1 MKADVVKI
9 DKIDKYQEALKERE
23 SIYKAAGPDVNVLDR
38 DTKAKDNGDAQD
50 CESAGPNVN
59 VLHRDTEAKDNGDAQ
74 VYKSA
79 GPNVNVLHRDTKGKD
94 NGDAQV
100 YTLAR
105 ALDEMKIGIDN
116 DKDLDINGGDLTCT
130 DHDENDTKTRPPM
143 HLQNQDSIGLNEV
156 ENSGITNLSCASE
169 TRKASKDIE
178 SSEHKDT
185 ESLSVPYDKSHAS
198 YQIPKVVDVES
209 VNNMSISVNKEKETN
224 AGTAPKK
231 TKTGLDQ
238 GQSNTDYLMRL
249 LDKRKSLLSK
259 MADIQPLSVTC
270 QKNLIGDTVPTKTKS
285 SIEGGDMHD
294 PKNVKDFD
302 TSVHISSSH
311 DPKKVKDF
319 DTSMHSSSSVMPEQM
334 GVSCNNKEH
343 KHPQIQSHNNI
354 HTEIVEKNKVL
365 VTEINNSSNSEVEV
379 LANIDHVDNDDDNVT
394 QKMST
399 PSVAISMSQRK
410 KKSSHPDIK
419 GKTIS
424 TLELICR
431 NIQAWMTVDS
441 LDYLKT
447 SEPDEPAPVK
457 SEFEKQFKALEAK
470 IDKQEG
476 AFDDLIGI
484 YIILPNFICPRL
496 FEMNLVIFAAKVNRY
511 LVSCV
516 CISSYS
522 FMPILLKLY

>member
-1 MKADVVKI
+1 MKVDVEKI
-9 DKIDKYQEALKERE
+9 DKIDKYHKALKEPE
-23 SIYKAAGPDVNVLDR
+23 SVSKATGSDLNVLD
-38 DTKAKDNGDAQD
+38 
-50 CESAGPNVN
+50 
-59 VLHRDTEAKDNGDAQ
+59 
-74 VYKSA
+74 
-79 GPNVNVLHRDTKGKD
+79 RDTKGKD

-105 ALDEMKIGIDN
+105 TLDEMKMGIDN
-116 DKDLDINGGDLTCT
+116 DKDLDMNGGDQTCT
-130 DHDENDTKTRPPM
+130 DHDENDTKTRPQM

-156 ENSGITNLSCASE
+156 ENSGKTNLSCASE
-169 TRKASKDIE
+169 TRILASEDIE
-178 SSEHKDT
+178 SSGHKSI

-198 YQIPKVVDVES
+198 YRIPKVVDVEPE
-209 VNNMSISVNKEKETN
+209 NNMSISVNKEKETS

-270 QKNLIGDTVPTKTKS
+270 QKHLIEDTVPAKTNISK
-285 SIEGGDMHD
+285 EGGDMHD
-294 PKNVKDFD
+294 PKNAKDFD
-302 TSVHISSSH
+302 PST
-311 DPKKVKDF
+311 
-319 DTSMHSSSSVMPEQM
+319 HSSSSVMSEQM
-334 GVSCNNKEH
+334 SVSCNNKEH
-343 KHPQIQSHNNI
+343 KHSQIETRNTT
-354 HTEIVEKNKVL
+354 HTEIDEKRKVL
-365 VTEINNSSNSEVEV
+365 VTEIHNSSNSEVKAFAK
-379 LANIDHVDNDDDNVT
+379 LDHVNDEDNNDS
-394 QKMST
+394 QKIPTHSDK
-399 PSVAISMSQRK
+399 ISMSQRK

-424 TLELICR
+424 TLDLICR

-447 SEPDEPAPVK
+447 SEPDEPSPVK

-484 YIILPNFICPRL
+484 YYILP
-496 FEMNLVIFAAKVNRY
+496 IF
-511 LVSCV
+511 
-516 CISSYS
+516 
-522 FMPILLKLY
+522 

>member
-23 SIYKAAGPDVNVLDR
+23 SIYKAAGPDVNVL
-38 DTKAKDNGDAQD
+38 
-50 CESAGPNVN
+50 
-59 VLHRDTEAKDNGDAQ
+59 
-74 VYKSA
+74 
-79 GPNVNVLHRDTKGKD
+79 HRDTKGKDNGEAQVHKLAGPDVNVLQRDTKAKD

-105 ALDEMKIGIDN
+105 ALDEMKMGIDN
-116 DKDLDINGGDLTCT
+116 DKDLDMNSAEHTVT
-130 DHDENDTKTRPPM
+130 DHNEKDTKARPQM
-143 HLQNQDSIGLNEV
+143 HLQNQDSMGFNEV
-156 ENSGITNLSCASE
+156 ENSGITNLSCVSETKILASE
-169 TRKASKDIE
+169 VIE
-178 SSEHKDT
+178 SSEHKGT

-198 YQIPKVVDVES
+198 YRIPKVVDVQSE
-209 VNNMSISVNKEKETN
+209 NNMSISINKEKETS

-270 QKNLIGDTVPTKTKS
+270 QKNLIGGTVPAKTNS
-285 SIEGGDMHD
+285 SKEGGDMHD
-294 PKNVKDFD
+294 PQNAKDFD
-302 TSVHISSSH
+302 PSVHI
-311 DPKKVKDF
+311 
-319 DTSMHSSSSVMPEQM
+319 SSSVMPEQKSM
-334 GVSCNNKEH
+334 SCNNKEH
-343 KHPQIQSHNNI
+343 KHSQSESLNTTQ
-354 HTEIVEKNKVL
+354 TEIDEKRKVL
-365 VTEINNSSNSEVEV
+365 VTEIVDSSNSEAKGF
-379 LANIDHVDNDDDNVT
+379 ANTDHVNNDDDNVT

-399 PSVAISMSQRK
+399 HSDAISMSQRK
-410 KKSSHPDIK
+410 KKSSHPDFK
-419 GKTIS
+419 VKTIS
-424 TLELICR
+424 TLDLICR

-447 SEPDEPAPVK
+447 SEPEEPSPVK

-484 YIILPNFICPRL
+484 YIILSIFLSP
-496 FEMNLVIFAAKVNRY
+496 ELVC
-511 LVSCV
+511 S
-516 CISSYS
+516 
-522 FMPILLKLY
+522 